1 MKKIF
6 FVLNKEKI
14 YAYII
19 SVMTIVTIFFMSSL
33 INSDIK
39 ETEVTSTNIVENNNV
54 GDAISTSIP
63 YNGEENTINNEVSNF
78 ISNDKVEWNILRFE
92 RNFYLT
98 IFYTIT

>member
-33 INSDIK
+33 INSDLK
-39 ETEVTSTNIVENNNV
+39 ETEATSTNIVENNNI

-63 YNGEENTINNEVSNF
+63 
-78 ISNDKVEWNILRFE
+78 
-92 RNFYLT
+92 
-98 IFYTIT
+98 

>member
-33 INSDIK
+33 INSDLK
-39 ETEVTSTNIVENNNV
+39 ETEATSTNIVENNNI

-63 YNGEENTINNEVSNF
+63 YEGEKNTINNEVSNF
-78 ISNDKVEWNILRFE
+78 ISNDTAEWNIF
-92 RNFYLT
+92 
-98 IFYTIT
+98 IFLQKDQ

>member
-78 ISNDKVEWNILRFE
+78 ISNDKVE
-92 RNFYLT
+92 
-98 IFYTIT
+98 